1 MEFGL
6 ELAHRVQSFTT
17 SLMWHLKKA
26 TGNQY
31 PTIKNMTTNTVKRN
45 TSQSLAS
52 RLVAIGQKHAE
63 LFHSPEGVAYADVV
77 LGGAGAVYC
86 VNSKQFSKW
95 LKFTLRMETG
105 EKCDS
110 RSMQQAIDQLSA
122 IAKFSRTE
130 CPVFSRVGKIGD
142 SYYLDLGTPDRKVV
156 KYSAAGWKIKDFH
169 TVRFER
175 SPRNSPLPL
184 PVAGGEL
191 EELFSIMETKD
202 EDIPY
207 LTDFL
212 VKCLLPSEV
221 EPLLMLCGGG
231 AALAAESLK
240 LLVDPFTVNRLPHV
254 LGSRKLVA
262 YAQTARLLLY
272 ESFNFESQLSEDIDR
287 IVHLSRGDSQSG
299 GLCRPQLMVF
309 PCQVKADFKAL
320 GRSTVI
326 EHPYFLR
333 VGQVSEK
340 DYWGLLQHL
349 RPELLGAL
357 LCVVCQSLAV
367 PTDCS

>member
-1 MEFGL
+1 MI
-6 ELAHRVQSFTT
+6 T
-17 SLMWHLKKA
+17 
-26 TGNQY
+26 
-31 PTIKNMTTNTVKRN
+31 RN
-45 TSQSLAS
+45 TSQSLTS

-77 LGGAGAVYC
+77 LGGAGAVYR

-105 EKCDS
+105 EKCDL

-122 IAKFSRTE
+122 IANFSRTE

-142 SYYLDLGTPDRKVV
+142 LYYLDLGTPDRKVV
-156 KYSAAGWKIKDFH
+156 EYSADGWKIKDFH
-169 TVRFER
+169 AVRFER

-191 EELFSIMETKD
+191 EELFFIMETKD
-202 EDIPY
+202 EDIPH

-212 VKCLLPSEV
+212 VKCLLPGEV
-221 EPLLMLCGGG
+221 EPLLTLCGGG

-254 LGSRKLVA
+254 PGSRKLVA

-272 ESFNFESQLSEDIDR
+272 ESISIEDQSPEDVDR
-287 IVHLSRGDSQSG
+287 VASLSRGNGQTVG
-299 GLCRPQLMVF
+299 FCRPQLKILTHMTKTELMARGHSGAIEF
-309 PCQVKADFKAL
+309 PYL
-320 GRSTVI
+320 
-326 EHPYFLR
+326 LR
-333 VGQVSEK
+333 VGDMSESH
-340 DYWGLLQHL
+340 YWGLLLHL

-357 LCVVCQSLAV
+357 LDVVCQSLV
-367 PTDCS
+367 